1 MRGCG
6 TGLSV
11 RRMSP
16 WTSLGVD
23 APSSADAWPSSR
35 VSLILVG
42 DDSDDARVLATL
54 LARATDGTV
63 LRSTDSVASA
73 IRRRHPGLVVVRS
86 SRPGAAPREAER
98 LVRNAPCPVAVAP
111 AGYAE
116 EGPGA
121 LRRIGVAFDG
131 WEESRVALAE
141 AAALVE
147 GAGGELVVL
156 LASNPHTAP
165 SAQLLDGDPLAGH
178 RAVAARY
185 LRTVVEDLSERI
197 EVRARVLDGEV
208 ARALAD
214 ACDADQLD
222 LLALGSRRNG
232 PVARIAVGSVSSAL
246 LHHPPEC
253 PLLVCPRGV
262 APPPETASLTEA
274 GRHSR

>member
-6 TGLSV
+6 AGLSV

-42 DDSDDARVLATL
+42 DDSDDARVLAAL

-63 LRSTDSVASA
+63 LRSTDDVGSA

-86 SRPGAAPREAER
+86 SRRGVGRREAEQ

-111 AGYAE
+111 AEYAE
-116 EGPGA
+116 KAPAA

-147 GAGGELVVL
+147 GGGGELVVL
-156 LASNPHTAP
+156 MASNPHTAP
-165 SAQLLDGDPLAGH
+165 SAQLSDGDPLAGH

-185 LRTVVEDLSERI
+185 LRTVVEDLSGRI
-197 EVRARVLDGEV
+197 EVRGRVLDGVV
-208 ARALAD
+208 AHALAD

-222 LLALGSRRNG
+222 LLALGSRRGG

-246 LHHPPEC
+246 LHQPPEC

-262 APPPETASLTEA
+262 APPPQTASLVHA
-274 GRHSR
+274 GGHGR